1 MLMVMILVMV
11 LCAQRSKPRIRT
23 YSKAALERIRRE
35 AEERDS
41 WRVVQE
47 VAQRH

>member
-1 MLMVMILVMV
+1 MLMVAVLVM
-11 LCAQRSKPRIRT
+11 LLYAQRRKPRMRT
-23 YSKAALERIRRE
+23 YSKSALERIRRE

-41 WRVVQE
+41 LRVVQE